1 MSDKTVGQIFQDD
14 WSFSGER
21 DFQFASKHTSGSTVW
36 LDPKAAGR
44 YYHAVSGR
52 LTLTATQVRGG

>member
-1 MSDKTVGQIFQDD
+1 
-14 WSFSGER
+14 
-21 DFQFASKHTSGSTVW
+21 VW
-36 LDPKAAGR
+36 MDPKDVGR